1 VKLLTHADALR
12 EEIARL
18 TQITNEDA
26 WYRTKL
32 QAENAKLKADN
43 KALLDALKSIEV
55 LCSQEITARFGG
67 HAHKSE
73 DELGRNSRVYALLVV
88 PRNMARAAIEHSEP
102 Q

>member
-43 KALLDALKSIEV
+43 KALLDAAKA
-55 LCSQEITARFGG
+55 ARLHLADYSRRSMFGTDCDDDVRK
-67 HAHKSE
+67 AQ
-73 DELGRNSRVYALLVV
+73 DIL
-88 PRNMARAAIEHSEP
+88 RAAIEHSEP